1 MNQHKKVWIYCRVAN
16 PDTIALEK
24 QKRLL
29 MDYSEQQSFE
39 VVGITAET
47 AHGSSIKRRGMADV
61 FSAASKQRIDILLVV
76 NPDRITRKTSEF
88 LGCAKKLNGYG
99 VEILTP
105 TSGVVG
111 LPEADFYARIAGIA
125 KSMNG

>member
-1 MNQHKKVWIYCRVAN
+1 MNQHKRVWIYCRVAN
-16 PDTIALEK
+16 TDTIELEN

-29 MDYSEQQSFE
+29 VDYSEQKGFE
-39 VVGITAET
+39 VVGITAEI
-47 AHGSSIKRRGMADV
+47 AHGASIKRRGMADV
-61 FSAASKQRIDILLVV
+61 FSAASKRRIDILLVV
-76 NPDRITRKTSEF
+76 NPARITRKIIEF
-88 LGCAKKLNGYG
+88 LYCVKKLNGYG

-125 KSMNG
+125 KNMKG

>member
-1 MNQHKKVWIYCRVAN
+1 MNQHKRVWIYCRVAN
-16 PDTIALEK
+16 PDTMALEK
-24 QKRLL
+24 QKQLL
-29 MDYSEQQSFE
+29 VDYSEQQGFE
-39 VVGITAET
+39 IVGITAET
-47 AHGSSIKRRGMADV
+47 AHGMADV
-61 FSAASKQRIDILLVV
+61 FSAASKKWIDILLVV

-88 LGCAKKLNGYG
+88 LDCAKKLNGYG

>member
-1 MNQHKKVWIYCRVAN
+1 MNQHKRVWIYCRVAN
-16 PDTIALEK
+16 TDTIELEN

-29 MDYSEQQSFE
+29 VDYSEQKGFE
-39 VVGITAET
+39 VVGITAEI
-47 AHGSSIKRRGMADV
+47 AHGASIKRRGMADV
-61 FSAASKQRIDILLVV
+61 FSAASKRRIDILLVV
-76 NPDRITRKTSEF
+76 
-88 LGCAKKLNGYG
+88 NGYG

-125 KSMNG
+125 KNMKG